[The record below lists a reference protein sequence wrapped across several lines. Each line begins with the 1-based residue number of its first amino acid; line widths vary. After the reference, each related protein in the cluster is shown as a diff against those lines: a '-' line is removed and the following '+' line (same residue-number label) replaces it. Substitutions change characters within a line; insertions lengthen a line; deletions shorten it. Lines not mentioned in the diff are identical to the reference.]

1 VTDGAAI
8 LKKYNLPK
16 EIIHIAEQHHGNTLL
31 KFFYH
36 KAVQGEEEVKEEDYR
51 YPGPKA
57 QTKESAIVGIADSV
71 EAAVRSLNQ
80 PTPETIES
88 LVKKIVSDRLQDG
101 QLNECDLTLKELE
114 TVSHSFCET
123 LKGISRND
131 EEGGSSMNKLMI
143 DLVDETNQLSEEQM
157 EQIENLLNFAAGMEN
172 VEDNSEVSVTF
183 VSNERIHEINREFRD
198 KDAPTDVI
206 SFAMEELGE
215 GEIQLIGDLLPR
227 VLGDIII
234 SIPKAEEQAKE
245 YGHSFIRELGFLSV
259 HGFLHL
265 LGYDHMEKEEEEKMF
280 SRQKEILD
288 DYGLTR

>member
-1 VTDGAAI
+1 
-8 LKKYNLPK
+8 
-16 EIIHIAEQHHGNTLL
+16 
-31 KFFYH
+31 
-36 KAVQGEEEVKEEDYR
+36 
-51 YPGPKA
+51 
-57 QTKESAIVGIADSV
+57 
-71 EAAVRSLNQ
+71 
-80 PTPETIES
+80 
-88 LVKKIVSDRLQDG
+88 
-101 QLNECDLTLKELE
+101 
-114 TVSHSFCET
+114 
-123 LKGISRND
+123 
-131 EEGGSSMNKLMI
+131 MNKLMI
-143 DLVDETNQLSEEQM
+143 DLVDETEQLLDEQM
-157 EQIENLLNFAAGMEN
+157 EDIEKLLNFAAEKEN

-183 VSNERIHEINREFRD
+183 VSNERIHEINREYRD

-215 GEIQLIGDLLPR
+215 GEIELIGEELPR